1 LLAGAAVDSLLL
13 VVRVLAKLA
22 FKIRRKRNLYKVEIF
37 QIECFKKR
45 LPLNVNSLIVF
56 NIFNKSIRVEIN

>member
-22 FKIRRKRNLYKVEIF
+22 LRFEEREIYT
-37 QIECFKKR
+37 K
-45 LPLNVNSLIVF
+45 
-56 NIFNKSIRVEIN
+56 